1 MTVLRS
7 AFTLTLLW
15 GMLSYVLLSA
25 GEGGRLR
32 RLLAIVLAFAAGTG
46 GALLLLVFTAK
57 NMPFAVVRMLSAAL
71 FLVVLVMASGALLD
85 VAGRDALY
93 SGWRVRFSAWGERAA
108 PYLFSLLAGAL
119 TTMVLA
125 GSPSTSWQLMVTATI
140 AIAVAYIVASAA
152 SFGLTLSPRRLP
164 FTPLSLFLLSA
175 SLLFCMAASS
185 PRLDLFAPLSMK
197 IMKFI
202 HDFVHQ
208 FLESMLLP
216 DHLFITRRIWV
227 LIGFLFSKEVG
238 FWGGLVLWF
247 APVVLVSL
255 VVVRT
260 PLPAVAHIRQGA
272 QRRSMIAA
280 ALRERRLRL
289 LVPLLAAL
297 VLTFT
302 VYRSLFPAIQYWDP
316 APIAVEASPGG
327 EIVIPL
333 KQGELSLRDG
343 KIHKFSYARG
353 SDKVRFFVLDRGD
366 ALVVVL
372 DACAICAP
380 EGYGQTDDAVICY
393 YCKTLIPLGTVG
405 RVGGCNP
412 VPVQFTSSGD
422 VLRISAMQMVN
433 RWNSTVQA
441 TTASSGRKL

>member
-1 MTVLRS
+1 MLRS

-46 GALLLLVFTAK
+46 GALLLLATAAGD
-57 NMPFAVVRMLSAAL
+57 MPFAVVRMLNAALLPGVMAIAGSAAL
-71 FLVVLVMASGALLD
+71 IAAERD
-85 VAGRDALY
+85 VRYAGR
-93 SGWRVRFSAWGERAA
+93 RARLVIWVEYVA
-108 PYLFSLLAGAL
+108 PWLFSMLAGAL
-119 TTMVLA
+119 TIMTLA
-125 GSPSTSWQLMVTATI
+125 GNPFAWRQGIVTAVM
-140 AIAVAYIVASAA
+140 AIVTAYIVASVV
-152 SFGLTLSPRRLP
+152 SFGLTMSSRRLP
-164 FTPLSLFLLSA
+164 FTVPSLFLLCA

-197 IMKFI
+197 VMKFT

-216 DHLFITRRIWV
+216 DHLFINRRVWE

-238 FWGGLVLWF
+238 FWGGLILWF
-247 APVVLVSL
+247 APAALVSIAI
-255 VVVRT
+255 VRT

-280 ALRERRLRL
+280 ALRERRTK
-289 LVPLLAAL
+289 LVVPFLAAI
-297 VLTFT
+297 VLTYA

-316 APIAVEASPGG
+316 APIAVEAGSSG
-327 EIVIPL
+327 EIEIPL

-353 SDKVRFFVLDRGD
+353 RDKVRFFVLDRGD
-366 ALVVVL
+366 ALVVAL
-372 DACAICAP
+372 DACAICLP
-380 EGYGQTDDAVICY
+380 DGYGQGEGTVICY
-393 YCKTLIPLGTVG
+393 YCKTLIPLDTVG

-412 VPVQFTSSGD
+412 VPVPSIANGD
-422 VLRISAMQMVN
+422 VVRISAMQLVN
-433 RWNSTVQA
+433 LWNSTVQA
-441 TTASSGRKL
+441 TTQNSGGKR